1 MIKAQE
7 VKQSWNAPQL
17 TVHGNV
23 EEMTQATCQLKK
35 STAGSDAF
43 GNFQSMGDP
52 YECS

>member
-7 VKQSWNAPQL
+7 IKQAWEAPKL
-17 TVHGNV
+17 SVHGSV

-43 GNFQSMGDP
+43 GNFESLGDP
-52 YECS
+52 FACS